1 MLDCGNLPFYVCVYQ
16 RGYCRYWWVL
26 KLLAIGQAKSDD
38 TNSIG
43 IRNVC
48 VLFSEALQMVHVSYM
63 LTVSVSKIPHK
74 HDDRDIQLFRG
85 MVTSLVSLFSSVYS
99 CWWVCSVVFTA
110 IGESVQ
116 QCFQLPDQCLCVCSV
131 WHRGSGELQCLYTFS
146 AGSWTRGCWSTVP
159 ACSVTFYCYNNG
171 PVCSYSM
178 GIFVHLSFQH
188 TQKKRQKCLKY
199 DHQYF

>member
-99 CWWVCSVVFTA
+99 CWWVCSAVFPATRSVFVRVFSLAQRVWRTA
-110 IGESVQ
+110 V
-116 QCFQLPDQCLCVCSV
+116 
-131 WHRGSGELQCLYTFS
+131 
-146 AGSWTRGCWSTVP
+146 
-159 ACSVTFYCYNNG
+159 
-171 PVCSYSM
+171 
-178 GIFVHLSFQH
+178 FVHVQCRKLD
-188 TQKKRQKCLKY
+188 KRLLK
-199 DHQYF
+199 HCPGMFSHVLLL